1 MTIVGIFTFF
11 FMKRLNE
18 LIFECFYYRFNDC
31 IMYMWIWWQIIAF
44 IIMKHLSS
52 FNLYGNRFYMLIY
65 IIFWNTMIPY
75 QVGKLCCSHD
85 LRFCS
90 NLSPFV
96 SISSNSNKPKMMKI
110 WDTAL
115 KIIYVSFR
123 SVHSHKVK
131 TSGRITLLSSDPS
144 FLKIDI
150 YGRIKLN
157 RISWL

>member
-1 MTIVGIFTFF
+1 MHFHIMTIVGIFTFF

-18 LIFECFYYRFNDC
+18 FIFECFYYRFNDC

-96 SISSNSNKPKMMKI
+96 SKSSNSNKPQNDEDMRYGCKYYLC
-110 WDTAL
+110 WF
-115 KIIYVSFR
+115 SFR
-123 SVHSHKVK
+123 
-131 TSGRITLLSSDPS
+131 TFPQGEDFGQDNTP
-144 FLKIDI
+144 
-150 YGRIKLN
+150 
-157 RISWL
+157 